1 MTYTDYIRSVLSRA
15 LNSRASLSLACLFLL
30 SPAASYGRQV
40 TPTPRA
46 PSPVPPA
53 PAQAPAAPVPA
64 ARPPV
69 PRRAPVPVVAPPR
82 EVVTVVHRLSGWK
95 LLAWLATSGPPALVL
110 EELPTLSDSHTN
122 IVAGYVYG
130 NGRNVVARLPQA
142 EVEWEAFG
150 ATQAPPSFF
159 AQTGGQVKAEP
170 EYTLVT
176 SEGKRVEAKLVGLDS
191 STGLALLEAGE
202 SLLPAGPVGDE
213 GDTNDPTVGQRVHL
227 YAPIAAEAPPAPAA
241 RPAPPAPPAPSASG
255 DIYVG
260 IDQKEGRLTRLFR
273 TPSGRLSSVAVSASV
288 SPEWVGAVAAN
299 ELGEVVGIVSQ
310 SREGETRVLP
320 VAAVREACERV
331 LKLRGTVPQ
340 PWFGARGDAAAQA
353 PLKFWTDYDWKPEA
367 ARAFIERRQG
377 VILTSVAPGT
387 PAALAGLRPGDLI
400 TSVGPRDVRSNE
412 DFSMTL
418 KEAGV
423 GSVVD
428 LTVWRAL
435 TPEPLK
441 LSVELKGAKNP
452 ALATAKAEEG
462 GLLASLRV
470 SEREIQEMR
479 STEARLKAQS
489 AAGTAELAILTR
501 RIGIAEGRVAR
512 LRQQLEQT
520 REMLVG
526 GVGLF
531 DFKPAPV
538 LYGVQPP
545 NGNADVTRRLKPYGL
560 QAIGLS
566 KRSAAPLGAQ
576 GGLLVVAVQPESA
589 AAASGLL
596 AGDVIETVNGSPLWR
611 VELRRLTSAPEARTA
626 VLGLVR
632 AGKKL
637 TVYFPPAPAPEQ
649 RRR

>member
-1 MTYTDYIRSVLSRA
+1 MTYPDYIRSVLARA
-15 LNSRASLSLACLFLL
+15 LDSRASLSLACLFLL
-30 SPAASYGRQV
+30 CPAASYGRQV

-46 PSPVPPA
+46 PRPAPVV
-53 PAQAPAAPVPA
+53 PAQAPAAPARPA
-64 ARPPV
+64 APAPPARP
-69 PRRAPVPVVAPPR
+69 AAPPR

-150 ATQAPPSFF
+150 APQAPPSFF
-159 AQTGGQVKAEP
+159 AQAGNQFKAEP

-176 SEGKRVEAKLVGLDS
+176 SEGRRVEAKLVGLDS

-202 SLLPAGPVGDE
+202 SLLPAGPTGDE

-227 YAPIAAEAPPAPAA
+227 YAPILTEAPPAPAA
-241 RPAPPAPPAPSASG
+241 RPAPPAPPAPTESG

-273 TPSGRLSSVAVSASV
+273 TPSGRLSSVAVSARV
-288 SPEWVGAVAAN
+288 SPEWDGAVAAN

-320 VAAVREACERV
+320 MMAVREACERV

-353 PLKFWTDYDWKPEA
+353 PLKFWKDFGWTQET
-367 ARAFIERRQG
+367 ARSFIVKQQG

-435 TPEPLK
+435 APEPLK
-441 LSVELKGAKNP
+441 LSVELKGVKNP
-452 ALATAKAEEG
+452 ALATAEAEER
-462 GLLASLRV
+462 GLLASLNV

-479 STEARLKAQS
+479 ATEARLKAQS
-489 AAGTAELAILTR
+489 AAHTAEFANLAR
-501 RIGIAEGRVAR
+501 RIAIAQGRAAR
-512 LRQQLEQT
+512 LRLQLEQT
-520 REMLVG
+520 RERLG
-526 GVGLF
+526 GVNLF
-531 DFKPAPV
+531 FSLQSAPV
-538 LYGVQPP
+538 LYPQGPERR
-545 NGNADVTRRLKPYGL
+545 NDLTRRLKTYGL
-560 QAIGLS
+560 HAIGLS

-576 GGLLVVAVQPESA
+576 GGLLVIAVQPESH

-611 VELRRLTSAPEARTA
+611 VELRRLTSAEASTA

-632 AGKKL
+632 GGKRL
-637 TVYFPPAPAPEQ
+637 SVNFPPAPAAEQ

>member
-1 MTYTDYIRSVLSRA
+1 MNYPDYIRSVLSRA
-15 LNSRASLSLACLFLL
+15 RFSLASLSLACLLL
-30 SPAASYGRQV
+30 LCPAASYGRQAA
-40 TPTPRA
+40 PRA
-46 PSPVPPA
+46 PR
-53 PAQAPAAPVPA
+53 PAQAPAAPAPPSPLARTPA
-64 ARPPV
+64 
-69 PRRAPVPVVAPPR
+69 PRRAPVAAVAPPR
-82 EVVTVVHRLSGWK
+82 EVVTVVHRLSSWK
-95 LLAWLATSGPPALVL
+95 LLTWLAASGPPALVL
-110 EELPTLSDSHTN
+110 EELPTLADSHTN

-130 NGRNVVARLPQA
+130 DGRSVVARLPQA
-142 EVEWEAFG
+142 EVELEAFG
-150 ATQAPPSFF
+150 ATQTPPSFF
-159 AQTGGQVKAEP
+159 APAGSQLKAEP

-202 SLLPAGPVGDE
+202 SLLPPVPTGDM
-213 GDTNDPTVGQRVHL
+213 GDTTDPTVGQRVHL
-227 YAPIAAEAPPAPAA
+227 YAPIPAEARPAPAA
-241 RPAPPAPPAPSASG
+241 RPAPPAPPARG

-260 IDQKEGRLTRLFR
+260 IDQRQGRLTRLFR
-273 TPSGRLSSVAVSASV
+273 TPSGRLSSVAVDASV

-331 LKLRGTVPQ
+331 RKLRGTVPQ

-353 PLKFWTDYDWKPEA
+353 PLRYWTEYDWSPEA
-367 ARAFIERRQG
+367 ARAFIEKRRG

-435 TPEPLK
+435 TPEPLR

-452 ALATAKAEEG
+452 ALATAEAEER
-462 GLLASLRV
+462 GLLANLNV

-479 STEARLKAQS
+479 AAEARLKAQP
-489 AAGTAELAILTR
+489 AARTAELANFAR
-501 RIGIAEGRVAR
+501 RIAVAEGRVAR
-512 LRQQLEQT
+512 LRRQLQQT
-520 REMLVG
+520 REVLG
-526 GVGLF
+526 GVNFFGLES
-531 DFKPAPV
+531 APV
-538 LYGVQPP
+538 LHPQ
-545 NGNADVTRRLKPYGL
+545 ASDSRDDVARRLKTYGL
-560 QAIGLS
+560 HAIGLS
-566 KRSAAPLGAQ
+566 KRGAAPLGAE
-576 GGLLVVAVQPESA
+576 GGLLVVAVQPQSPA
-589 AAASGLL
+589 SASGLRP
-596 AGDVIETVNGSPLWR
+596 GDVIETVNGSHLWR
-611 VELRRLTSAPEARTA
+611 VELRRLTASPEPAPA

-632 AGKKL
+632 GGERL
-637 TVYFPPAPAPEQ
+637 SVSFPPAPAPET
-649 RRR
+649 RR